1 MTFNECP
8 GGYFF
13 RIMGGGGDQRPTLM
27 KDRDANVI
35 MSRGKSITN
44 YDVQGDAS
52 PL

>member
-1 MTFNECP
+1 MNVQ
-8 GGYFF
+8 GGIFL
-13 RIMGGGGDQRPTLM
+13 GLWGGGDQRPTLM